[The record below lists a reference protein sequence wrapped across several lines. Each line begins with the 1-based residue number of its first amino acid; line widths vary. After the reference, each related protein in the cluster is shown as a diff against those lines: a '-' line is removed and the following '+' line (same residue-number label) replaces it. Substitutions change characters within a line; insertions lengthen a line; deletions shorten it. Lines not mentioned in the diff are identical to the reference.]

1 MSLNEAKT
9 GFAENGKEKDSL
21 FFVVCFRHC
30 GALLCLLKKSV
41 VLWKLVCEETCVERI
56 RREQIV
62 FLATV
67 CCFLYIFLCEVY
79 LIE

>member
-9 GFAENGKEKDSL
+9 GFAEKGKEKDSL

-30 GALLCLLKKSV
+30 GALLCLFKKSV

-56 RREQIV
+56 SVKRLS
-62 FLATV
+62 FLLLCVAS
-67 CCFLYIFLCEVY
+67 CISSLCEVY